1 MIRQFS
7 MKFPDPTAD
16 GGWSTIR
23 FDPTFD
29 RVPSTG
35 ELVTTKEL
43 GRKYHKEVCGRT
55 RTNARG
61 TGS

>member
-1 MIRQFS
+1 MTRPFT
-7 MKFPDPTAD
+7 MRFFDPTAD
-16 GGWSTIR
+16 NGWAIIR

-43 GRKYHKEVCGRT
+43 GRQYHKEVCGRT
-55 RTNARG
+55 RANTRG